1 MAEIHIVG
9 TAHVSQKSVNEVR
22 ETIDSVNPDVIAI
35 ELDQGRFATLKKQMK
50 EEEDAKAGIV
60 HEEEEETKAPEVKSI
75 LSGNFMVMIVQW
87 LLSYVQRKIGLNV
100 GVEPGAEMKEA
111 IRLAEERGIRLMLI
125 DRDINITLARF
136 WGGMKFFEKIKLI
149 WVLLRSVSG
158 KDDETDELDAVTV
171 DSLTNQNMIDAA
183 LEEFHEF
190 SPSGAH
196 ALIDERD
203 AYLAH
208 GVVSLERSSFERA
221 VVVCGAG
228 HVPGIMRY
236 REHPETLPPMKE
248 LTALPK
254 KYPWGK
260 IISGIFIAAF
270 AVLILAIGF
279 SGATDLLIWAILFW
293 VVLNG
298 VCAGLATLL
307 ARGHPLSAA
316 VAAALAWMTSLNP
329 FLACGWFAAI
339 VEAKMRPPT
348 AKDFKAIGNA
358 ETVSEMFSV
367 PLFRILLVA
376 AAANLGSMAATFGF
390 FLLLGPVLGVD
401 LEMMT
406 NILVTGFTNLW
417 HFIISPFTGL
427 F

>member
-9 TAHVSQKSVNEVR
+9 TAHVSQKSVNEVL
-22 ETIDSVNPDVIAI
+22 ETVDLVNPDVIAI

-60 HEEEEETKAPEVKSI
+60 SEEADGKAPEVRSI

-111 IRLAEERGIRLMLI
+111 IRLSEERGIRLMLI

-136 WGGMKFFEKIKLI
+136 WGGMKFFEKVKLI
-149 WVLLRSVSG
+149 WVLLRSVTG
-158 KDDETDELDAVTV
+158 KDDETDELDAVTI
-171 DSLTNQNMIDAA
+171 DSLTNQDMIDAA
-183 LEEFHEF
+183 LTEFHEF

-208 GVVSLERSSFERA
+208 GVINLERSSFERA

-228 HVPGIMRY
+228 HVPGITRF
-236 REHPETLPPMKE
+236 REHPETLPPMRE

-260 IISGIFIAAF
+260 ILGVVFLVMF
-270 AVLILAIGF
+270 AVIALAIGF
-279 SGATDLLIWAILFW
+279 SGATELLVWAIVFW
-293 VVLNG
+293 VVLHG
-298 VCAGLATLL
+298 ILAGIATLL
-307 ARGHPLSAA
+307 VKGHPLSAA
-316 VAAALAWMTSLNP
+316 VSAVLAWMTSLNP
-329 FLACGWFAAI
+329 FLACGWFAAL

-348 AKDFKAIGNA
+348 AKDFKRIGNA
-358 ETVSEMFSV
+358 ESISEMLSV
-367 PLFRILLVA
+367 PLFHILLVA
-376 AAANLGSMAATFGF
+376 AASNIGASVATVSF
-390 FLLLGPVLGVD
+390 FLFFGPVFGVD

-406 NILVTGFTNLW
+406 NLLVTGFTNLW
-417 HFIISPFTGL
+417 HFIISPFVGL

>member
-9 TAHVSQKSVNEVR
+9 TAHVSQKSVNEVL
-22 ETIDSVNPDVIAI
+22 ETVDLVNPDVIAI

-60 HEEEEETKAPEVKSI
+60 SDEADGKAPEVKSI

-136 WGGMKFFEKIKLI
+136 WGGMKFFEKVKLI
-149 WVLLRSVSG
+149 WVLLRSVTG
-158 KDDETDELDAVTV
+158 KDDGTDELDAVTV
-171 DSLTNQNMIDAA
+171 DSLTNQDMIDAA
-183 LEEFHEF
+183 LAEFHEF
-190 SPSGAH
+190 STSGAH

-228 HVPGIMRY
+228 HVPGITRF
-236 REHPETLPPMKE
+236 REHPETLPPMRE

-260 IISGIFIAAF
+260 ILGVVFLVMF
-270 AVLILAIGF
+270 AVIALSIGF
-279 SGATDLLIWAILFW
+279 SGATELLVWAIVFW
-293 VVLNG
+293 VVLHG
-298 VCAGLATLL
+298 ILAGIATLL
-307 ARGHPLSAA
+307 VKGHPLSAA
-316 VAAALAWMTSLNP
+316 VSAVLAWMTSLNP
-329 FLACGWFAAI
+329 FLACGWFAAL

-348 AKDFKAIGNA
+348 AKDFKRIGNA
-358 ETVSEMFSV
+358 ESISEMLSV
-367 PLFRILLVA
+367 PLFHILLVA
-376 AAANLGSMAATFGF
+376 AASNIGASIATVSF
-390 FLLLGPVLGVD
+390 FLFFGPVFGVD

-406 NILVTGFTNLW
+406 NLLVTGFTNLW
-417 HFIISPFTGL
+417 HFIISPFVWL

>member
-22 ETIDSVNPDVIAI
+22 ETIDLVNPDVIAI
-35 ELDQGRFATLKKQMK
+35 ELDPGRFSTLKKQMQ
-50 EEEDAKAGIV
+50 EEEDAKEGIV
-60 HEEEEETKAPEVKSI
+60 HEDEDGKAPEVKNM

-87 LLSYVQRKIGLNV
+87 LLAYVQRKIGFNV

-111 IRLAEERGIRLMLI
+111 IWLAEERGAKLMLI

-136 WGGMKFFEKIKLI
+136 WGNMKFTEKVKLI
-149 WVLLRSVSG
+149 WVLLHSVMG
-158 KDDETDELDAVTV
+158 NDEETDELDAVTV
-171 DSLTNQNMIDAA
+171 DSLTNQDMIDAA
-183 LEEFHEF
+183 LKEFHQF
-190 SPSGAH
+190 SPAGAH

-208 GVVSLERSSFERA
+208 GVVSLEQSSFERA

-228 HVPGIMRY
+228 HVPGITRY

-260 IISGIFIAAF
+260 IISGIFIVAF

-279 SGATDLLIWAILFW
+279 SGATDLLIWAIIFW

-307 ARGHPLSAA
+307 VRGHPLSAA

-329 FLACGWFAAI
+329 FLACGWFAALA
-339 VEAKMRPPT
+339 EAKIRPPT
-348 AKDFKAIGNA
+348 AKDFKAIAHA
-358 ETVSEMFSV
+358 ETVSDMFSV

-376 AAANLGSMAATFGF
+376 AAANLGSMTATFGF

-406 NILVTGFTNLW
+406 NILITGFTNLW
-417 HFIISPFTGL
+417 NFIINPFTSL

>member
-1 MAEIHIVG
+1 MTEIHIVG
-9 TAHVSQKSVNEVR
+9 TAHVSQKSVSEVR
-22 ETIDSVNPDVIAI
+22 ETVEQVNPDVIAI
-35 ELDQGRFATLKKQMK
+35 ELDKGRFATLKKQMQ
-50 EEEDAKAGIV
+50 EEADAASGIEREEDS
-60 HEEEEETKAPEVKSI
+60 KAPEVKSI

-87 LLSYVQRKIGLNV
+87 LLAYVQRKIGLNV

-136 WGGMKFFEKIKLI
+136 WGNMRFIEKVKLI

-171 DSLTNQNMIDAA
+171 DSLTNQDMIEAA
-183 LEEFHEF
+183 LEEFHQF

-208 GVVSLERSSFERA
+208 GVVSLEHSSFERA
-221 VVVCGAG
+221 VIVCGAG
-228 HVPGIMRY
+228 HVPGITRY

-260 IISGIFIAAF
+260 IIGGVFLVMF
-270 AVLILAIGF
+270 AVIILAIAF
-279 SGATDLLIWAILFW
+279 SGATDLLVWAIIFW
-293 VVLNG
+293 VVLHG
-298 VCAGLATLL
+298 ILAGAATLL

-316 VAAALAWMTSLNP
+316 VSAALAWMTSLNP
-329 FLACGWFAAI
+329 FLACGWFAAL

-348 AKDFKAIGNA
+348 AKDFKRIGNA
-358 ETVSEMFSV
+358 ESISEMLSV

-376 AAANLGSMAATFGF
+376 AASNIGASVATFGF
-390 FLLLGPVLGVD
+390 FLFLGPVLGVD

-417 HFIISPFTGL
+417 NSIVSLFTGL

>member
-1 MAEIHIVG
+1 MTEIHIIG
-9 TAHVSQKSVNEVR
+9 TAHVSQKSVDEVR
-22 ETIDSVNPDVIAI
+22 ETVDAVNPDVIAI

-50 EEEDAKAGIV
+50 EEEDAKAGISSDD
-60 HEEEEETKAPEVKSI
+60 TDAKAPEVKSI

-87 LLSYVQRKIGLNV
+87 LLAYVQRKIGFNV

-125 DRDINITLARF
+125 DRDINTTLARF
-136 WGGMKFFEKIKLI
+136 WGGMRLREKIKLI
-149 WVLLRSVSG
+149 WVLLRSVTG
-158 KDDETDELDAVTV
+158 DDDEVDELDAVTV
-171 DSLTNQNMIDAA
+171 DSLTNQDMIDAA
-183 LEEFHEF
+183 LKEFHQF
-190 SPSGAH
+190 SPAGAH

-208 GVVSLERSSFERA
+208 GVVALEHSHFERA

-228 HVPGIMRY
+228 HVPGITRY

-279 SGATDLLIWAILFW
+279 SGATNLLIWAILFW

-298 VCAGLATLL
+298 ICAGAATLL

-329 FLACGWFAAI
+329 FLACGWFAAL

-348 AKDFKAIGNA
+348 AKDFKKIGNS
-358 ETVSEMFSV
+358 ETISEMFSV

-376 AAANLGSMAATFGF
+376 AAANLGSMFATFGF
-390 FLLLGPVLGVD
+390 FLLVGPVLGVD
-401 LEMMT
+401 LETMT

>member
-1 MAEIHIVG
+1 MTEIHIIG
-9 TAHVSQKSVNEVR
+9 TAHVSQKSVDEVR
-22 ETIDSVNPDVIAI
+22 ETVDAVNPDVIAI

-50 EEEDAKAGIV
+50 EEEDAKAGISSDD
-60 HEEEEETKAPEVKSI
+60 TDAKAPEVKSI

-87 LLSYVQRKIGLNV
+87 LLAYVQRKIGFNV

-125 DRDINITLARF
+125 DRDINTTLARF
-136 WGGMKFFEKIKLI
+136 WGGMRLREKIKLI
-149 WVLLRSVSG
+149 WVLLRSVTG
-158 KDDETDELDAVTV
+158 DDDEVDELDAVTV
-171 DSLTNQNMIDAA
+171 DSLTNQDMIDAA
-183 LEEFHEF
+183 LKEFHQF
-190 SPSGAH
+190 SPAGAH

-208 GVVSLERSSFERA
+208 GVVALEHSHFERA

-228 HVPGIMRY
+228 HVPGITRY

-260 IISGIFIAAF
+260 ILGVVFLVMF
-270 AVLILAIGF
+270 AVIVLAVAF
-279 SGATDLLIWAILFW
+279 SGATDLLIWAIVFW
-293 VVLNG
+293 VVLHG
-298 VCAGLATLL
+298 ILAGAATLL

-316 VAAALAWMTSLNP
+316 VSAVLAWMTSLNP
-329 FLACGWFAAI
+329 FLACGWFAAL

-348 AKDFKAIGNA
+348 AKDFKRIGSA
-358 ETVSEMFSV
+358 ESISEMLSV

-376 AAANLGSMAATFGF
+376 AASNIGASIATVSF
-390 FLLLGPVLGVD
+390 FLFFGPVFGVD

-417 HFIISPFTGL
+417 HYIISPFTGL

>member
-1 MAEIHIVG
+1 MTEIHIIG
-9 TAHVSQKSVNEVR
+9 TAHVSQKSVDEVR
-22 ETIDSVNPDVIAI
+22 ETVDAVNPDVIAI

-50 EEEDAKAGIV
+50 EEEDAKAGISSDD
-60 HEEEEETKAPEVKSI
+60 TDAKAPEVKSI

-87 LLSYVQRKIGLNV
+87 LLAYVQRKIGFNV

-125 DRDINITLARF
+125 DRDINTTLARF
-136 WGGMKFFEKIKLI
+136 WGGMRLREKIKLI
-149 WVLLRSVSG
+149 WVLLRSVTG
-158 KDDETDELDAVTV
+158 DDDEVDELDAVTV
-171 DSLTNQNMIDAA
+171 DSLTNQDMIDAA
-183 LEEFHEF
+183 LKEFHQF
-190 SPSGAH
+190 SPAGAH

-208 GVVSLERSSFERA
+208 GVVALEHSRFERV

-228 HVPGIMRY
+228 HVPGITRY

-260 IISGIFIAAF
+260 ILGVVFLVMF
-270 AVLILAIGF
+270 AVIVLAVAF
-279 SGATDLLIWAILFW
+279 SGATNLLIWAIVFW
-293 VVLNG
+293 VVLHG
-298 VCAGLATLL
+298 VLAGAATLL
-307 ARGHPLSAA
+307 VRGHPLSAA
-316 VAAALAWMTSLNP
+316 VSAVLAWMTSLNP
-329 FLACGWFAAI
+329 FLACGWFAAL

-348 AKDFKAIGNA
+348 AKDFKKIGSA
-358 ETVSEMFSV
+358 ETISEMFSV

-376 AAANLGSMAATFGF
+376 AASNIGASIATVSF
-390 FLLLGPVLGVD
+390 FLFFGPVFGVD

>member
-1 MAEIHIVG
+1 M
-9 TAHVSQKSVNEVR
+9 R
-22 ETIDSVNPDVIAI
+22 
-35 ELDQGRFATLKKQMK
+35 
-50 EEEDAKAGIV
+50 EEEDAREGIV
-60 HEEEEETKAPEVKSI
+60 REETEAKAPEVKSI

-87 LLSYVQRKIGLNV
+87 LLSYVQRKIGFNV

-111 IRLAEERGIRLMLI
+111 IRLAEERGIKLMLI

-158 KDDETDELDAVTV
+158 KDDETDSLDAVTV
-171 DSLTNQNMIDAA
+171 DSLTNQDMIDAA
-183 LEEFHEF
+183 LEEFHQF

-208 GVVSLERSSFERA
+208 GVVALEHSHFERA

-228 HVPGIMRY
+228 HVPGITRF
-236 REHPETLPPMKE
+236 REHPETLPSMKE
-248 LTALPK
+248 LTTLPK

-260 IISGIFIAAF
+260 ILGVVFLVMF
-270 AVLILAIGF
+270 AVIALAIGF
-279 SGATDLLIWAILFW
+279 SGATDLLIWAIVFW
-293 VVLNG
+293 VVLHG
-298 VCAGLATLL
+298 ILAGAATLL
-307 ARGHPLSAA
+307 VRGHPLSAA
-316 VAAALAWMTSLNP
+316 VSAVLAWMTSLNP

-348 AKDFKAIGNA
+348 AKDFKRIGSA
-358 ETVSEMFSV
+358 ESVSEMLSV
-367 PLFRILLVA
+367 PLFHILLVA
-376 AAANLGSMAATFGF
+376 AASNIGASIATVSF
-390 FLLLGPVLGVD
+390 FLFFGPVFGVD

>member
-1 MAEIHIVG
+1 MTEIHIIG
-9 TAHVSQKSVNEVR
+9 TAHVSQKSVDEVR
-22 ETIDSVNPDVIAI
+22 ETVDAVNPDVIAI

-50 EEEDAKAGIV
+50 EEEEAKAGISSDD
-60 HEEEEETKAPEVKSI
+60 TDAKAPEVKSI
-75 LSGNFMVMIVQW
+75 LSGNVMVMIVQW
-87 LLSYVQRKIGLNV
+87 LLAYVQRKIGFNV

-125 DRDINITLARF
+125 DRDINTTLARF
-136 WGGMKFFEKIKLI
+136 WGGMRLREKIKLI
-149 WVLLRSVSG
+149 WVLLRSVTG
-158 KDDETDELDAVTV
+158 DDDEVDELDAVTV
-171 DSLTNQNMIDAA
+171 DSLTNQDMIDAA
-183 LEEFHEF
+183 LKEFHQF
-190 SPSGAH
+190 SPAGAH

-208 GVVSLERSSFERA
+208 GVVALEHSHFERA
-221 VVVCGAG
+221 VIVCGAG
-228 HVPGIMRY
+228 HVPGITRY

-279 SGATDLLIWAILFW
+279 SGATNLLIWAILFW

-298 VCAGLATLL
+298 ICAGAATLL

-329 FLACGWFAAI
+329 FLACGWFAAL
-339 VEAKMRPPT
+339 VEAKMHPPT
-348 AKDFKAIGNA
+348 AKDFKKIGNS
-358 ETVSEMFSV
+358 ETISEMFSV

-376 AAANLGSMAATFGF
+376 AAANLGSMFATFGF
-390 FLLLGPVLGVD
+390 FLLVGPVLGVD
-401 LEMMT
+401 LETMT

>member
-9 TAHVSQKSVNEVR
+9 TAHVSQKSVNEVL
-22 ETIDSVNPDVIAI
+22 ETVDSVNPDVIAI

-136 WGGMKFFEKIKLI
+136 WGGMKFFEKVKLI
-149 WVLLRSVSG
+149 WVLLRSVTG

-171 DSLTNQNMIDAA
+171 DSLTNQDMIDAA
-183 LEEFHEF
+183 LAEFHEF

-208 GVVSLERSSFERA
+208 GVINLERSSFERA

-228 HVPGIMRY
+228 HVPGITRF
-236 REHPETLPPMKE
+236 REHPETLPPMRE

-260 IISGIFIAAF
+260 ILGVVFLVMF
-270 AVLILAIGF
+270 AVIALAIGF
-279 SGATDLLIWAILFW
+279 SGATELLVWAIVFW
-293 VVLNG
+293 VVLHG
-298 VCAGLATLL
+298 ILAGIATLL
-307 ARGHPLSAA
+307 VKGHPLSAA
-316 VAAALAWMTSLNP
+316 VSAVLAWMTSLNP
-329 FLACGWFAAI
+329 FLACGWFAAL

-348 AKDFKAIGNA
+348 AKDFKRIGNA
-358 ETVSEMFSV
+358 ESISEMLSV
-367 PLFRILLVA
+367 PLFHILLVA
-376 AAANLGSMAATFGF
+376 ATSNIGASVATVSF
-390 FLLLGPVLGVD
+390 FLFFGPVFGVD

-406 NILVTGFTNLW
+406 NLLVTGFTNLW
-417 HFIISPFTGL
+417 NFIISPFVGL

>member
-1 MAEIHIVG
+1 MTEIHIIG
-9 TAHVSQKSVNEVR
+9 TAHVSQKSVDEVR
-22 ETIDSVNPDVIAI
+22 ETVDAVNPDVIAI

-50 EEEDAKAGIV
+50 EEEDAKAGISSDD
-60 HEEEEETKAPEVKSI
+60 TDAKAPEVKSI

-87 LLSYVQRKIGLNV
+87 LLAYVQRKIGFNV

-125 DRDINITLARF
+125 DRDINTTLARF
-136 WGGMKFFEKIKLI
+136 WGGMRLREKIKLI
-149 WVLLRSVSG
+149 WVLLRSVTG
-158 KDDETDELDAVTV
+158 DDDEVDELDAVTV
-171 DSLTNQNMIDAA
+171 DSLTNQDMIDAA
-183 LEEFHEF
+183 LKEFHQF
-190 SPSGAH
+190 SPAGAH

-208 GVVSLERSSFERA
+208 GVVALEHSHFERA

-228 HVPGIMRY
+228 HVPGITRY

-260 IISGIFIAAF
+260 ILGVVFLVMF
-270 AVLILAIGF
+270 AVIVLAVAF
-279 SGATDLLIWAILFW
+279 SGATNLLIWAIVFW
-293 VVLNG
+293 VVLHG
-298 VCAGLATLL
+298 VLAGAATLL
-307 ARGHPLSAA
+307 VRGHPLSAA
-316 VAAALAWMTSLNP
+316 VSAVLAWMTSLNP
-329 FLACGWFAAI
+329 FLACGWFAAL

-348 AKDFKAIGNA
+348 AKDFKKIGSA

-376 AAANLGSMAATFGF
+376 AASNIGASIATVSF
-390 FLLLGPVLGVD
+390 FLFFGPVFGVD
-401 LEMMT
+401 LETMT

>member
-1 MAEIHIVG
+1 MTEIHIIG
-9 TAHVSQKSVNEVR
+9 TAHVSQKSVDEVR
-22 ETIDSVNPDVIAI
+22 ETVDAVNPDVIAI

-50 EEEDAKAGIV
+50 EEEDAKAGISSDD
-60 HEEEEETKAPEVKSI
+60 TDAKAPEVKSI

-87 LLSYVQRKIGLNV
+87 LLAYVQRKIGFNV

-125 DRDINITLARF
+125 DRDINTTLARF
-136 WGGMKFFEKIKLI
+136 WGGMRLREKIKLI
-149 WVLLRSVSG
+149 WVLLRSVTG
-158 KDDETDELDAVTV
+158 DDDEVDELDAVTV
-171 DSLTNQNMIDAA
+171 DSLTNQDMIDAA
-183 LEEFHEF
+183 LKEFHQF
-190 SPSGAH
+190 SPAGAH

-208 GVVSLERSSFERA
+208 GVVALEHSHFERA

-228 HVPGIMRY
+228 HVPGITRY

-260 IISGIFIAAF
+260 ILGVVFLVMF
-270 AVLILAIGF
+270 AVIVLAVAF
-279 SGATDLLIWAILFW
+279 SGATDLLIWAIVFW
-293 VVLNG
+293 VVLHG
-298 VCAGLATLL
+298 ILAGAATLL
-307 ARGHPLSAA
+307 VRGHPLSAA
-316 VAAALAWMTSLNP
+316 VSAVLAWMTSLNP
-329 FLACGWFAAI
+329 FLACGWFAAL

-348 AKDFKAIGNA
+348 AKDFKKIGSA

-376 AAANLGSMAATFGF
+376 AASNIGASIATVSF
-390 FLLLGPVLGVD
+390 FLFFGPVFGVD

>member
-1 MAEIHIVG
+1 MTEIHIIG
-9 TAHVSQKSVNEVR
+9 TAHVSQKSVDEVR
-22 ETIDSVNPDVIAI
+22 ETVDAVNPDVIAI

-50 EEEDAKAGIV
+50 EEEDAKAGISSDD
-60 HEEEEETKAPEVKSI
+60 TDAKAPEVKSI

-87 LLSYVQRKIGLNV
+87 LLAYVQRKIGFNV

-125 DRDINITLARF
+125 DRDINTTLARF
-136 WGGMKFFEKIKLI
+136 WGGMRLREKIKLI
-149 WVLLRSVSG
+149 WVLLRSVTG
-158 KDDETDELDAVTV
+158 DDDEVDELDAVTV
-171 DSLTNQNMIDAA
+171 DSLTNQDMIDAA
-183 LEEFHEF
+183 LKEFHQF
-190 SPSGAH
+190 SPAGAH

-208 GVVSLERSSFERA
+208 GVVALEHSHFERA

-228 HVPGIMRY
+228 HVPGITRY

-260 IISGIFIAAF
+260 ILGVVFLVMF
-270 AVLILAIGF
+270 AVIVLAVAF
-279 SGATDLLIWAILFW
+279 SGATNLLIWAIVFW
-293 VVLNG
+293 VVLHG
-298 VCAGLATLL
+298 VLAGAATLL
-307 ARGHPLSAA
+307 VRGHPLSAA
-316 VAAALAWMTSLNP
+316 VSAVLAWMTSLNP
-329 FLACGWFAAI
+329 FLACGWFAAL

-348 AKDFKAIGNA
+348 AKDFKKIGSA

-376 AAANLGSMAATFGF
+376 AASNIGASIATVSF
-390 FLLLGPVLGVD
+390 FLFFGPVFGVD

>member
-9 TAHVSQKSVNEVR
+9 TAHVSQKSVNEVL
-22 ETIDSVNPDVIAI
+22 ETVDLVNPDVIAI

-60 HEEEEETKAPEVKSI
+60 SDEADGKAPEVKSI

-136 WGGMKFFEKIKLI
+136 WGGMKFFEKVKLI
-149 WVLLRSVSG
+149 WVLLRSVTG
-158 KDDETDELDAVTV
+158 KDDGTDELDAVTV
-171 DSLTNQNMIDAA
+171 DSLTNQDMIDAA
-183 LEEFHEF
+183 LAEFHEF
-190 SPSGAH
+190 SPSGVH

-208 GVVSLERSSFERA
+208 GVINLERSSFERA

-228 HVPGIMRY
+228 HVPGITRF
-236 REHPETLPPMKE
+236 REHPETLPPMRE

-260 IISGIFIAAF
+260 ILGVVFLVMF
-270 AVLILAIGF
+270 AVIALAIGF
-279 SGATDLLIWAILFW
+279 SGATELLVWAIVFW
-293 VVLNG
+293 VVLHG
-298 VCAGLATLL
+298 ILAGIATLL
-307 ARGHPLSAA
+307 VKGHPLSAA
-316 VAAALAWMTSLNP
+316 VSAVLAWMTSLNP
-329 FLACGWFAAI
+329 FLACGWFASL

-348 AKDFKAIGNA
+348 AKDFKRIGNA
-358 ETVSEMFSV
+358 ESISEMLSV
-367 PLFRILLVA
+367 PLFHILLVA
-376 AAANLGSMAATFGF
+376 AASNIGASIATVSF
-390 FLLLGPVLGVD
+390 FLFFGPVFGVD

-406 NILVTGFTNLW
+406 NLLVTGFTNLW
-417 HFIISPFTGL
+417 HFIISPFVWL